1 FSQDMR
7 GQAVKRIEDVR
18 ILRAAQFPED
28 SGPLA
33 HPIRPDSYREI
44 SNFYTATVYN
54 KGAEVIRM
62 MRSLCGPERFRKG
75 TDLYFDRHDGEA
87 ATCED
92 FVHAIEDGAEL
103 DLKQFRLWYSQA
115 GTPRLSVA
123 MAHEGDTVTL
133 TLKQSVPP
141 TPGQAAKQPMV
152 IPLRIA
158 LLDRATGSHRG
169 EELVVLDKAEQS
181 FTFSGYATPPV
192 LSVNRGFTAPVVIER
207 QLPREDLV
215 LLAAHDDDPFARY
228 EAMQELMVGHLV
240 AASKGSLS
248 ASERAEGEAAI
259 ATALGAVLADP
270 ALEDA
275 MRGELMLLPT
285 QSYLF
290 EQLDKADPAAIH
302 REREGLKALLGSQLA
317 DGLHSLYER
326 AAQVPYDGEGA
337 RGARKVKT
345 QALAYLAASDPATA
359 ARLAAAQYDA
369 ADNMTDRQGALMV
382 LTGLDTP
389 EREEK
394 LADFYRRY
402 QGNALVIDKWFML
415 QALSLHPRVL
425 EHVKVLKDH
434 PDFTIRNPNR
444 VRSLYMGFAANP
456 PAFHTPSGEG
466 YRMVAD
472 LILALDPINPQT
484 AARFVPALGR
494 WRRLEDGRAA
504 LMRAELERIA
514 AAEQLSRD
522 TYEQVS
528 RSLDG

>member
-1 FSQDMR
+1 MGF
-7 GQAVKRIEDVR
+7 AVDNQGF
-18 ILRAAQFPED
+18 A
-28 SGPLA
+28 
-33 HPIRPDSYREI
+33 I
-44 SNFYTATVYN
+44 S
-54 KGAEVIRM
+54 I
-62 MRSLCGPERFRKG
+62 S
-75 TDLYFDRHDGEA
+75 
-87 ATCED
+87 
-92 FVHAIEDGAEL
+92 
-103 DLKQFRLWYSQA
+103 
-115 GTPRLSVA
+115 
-123 MAHEGDTVTL
+123 
-133 TLKQSVPP
+133 
-141 TPGQAAKQPMV
+141 
-152 IPLRIA
+152 
-158 LLDRATGSHRG
+158 
-169 EELVVLDKAEQS
+169 
-181 FTFSGYATPPV
+181 
-192 LSVNRGFTAPVVIER
+192 
-207 QLPREDLV
+207 
-215 LLAAHDDDPFARY
+215 
-228 EAMQELMVGHLV
+228 
-240 AASKGSLS
+240 SKGSLS

-317 DGLHSLYER
+317 DGLHALYER

-345 QALAYLAASDPATA
+345 QALAYLAASDSATA

-389 EREEK
+389 VREEK

-466 YRMVAD
+466 YRIVAD
-472 LILALDPINPQT
+472 LILALDPINPQA

-514 AAEQLSRD
+514 AAEHLSRD